1 MQKVLETTLLKG
13 YCVHLDGRRPSRQ
26 TFYQPRGNRLDA
38 QMQPPDIVRITVCR
52 HSKRAAQSW
61 QCVGGEG
68 IPPRV
73 PFVAARV
80 ITEHLIGDDLI
91 ALPIIADFEQC
102 IAWAWLEHIGS
113 DD

>member
-1 MQKVLETTLLKG
+1 MHTWTDDAP
-13 YCVHLDGRRPSRQ
+13 CRQ

-38 QMQPPDIVRITVCR
+38 QMQPTDIVRITVCR
-52 HSKRAAQSW
+52 HSKRAASSW
-61 QCVGGEG
+61 QFVGGKG

-73 PFVAARV
+73 PFVAAGI

-91 ALPIIADFEQC
+91 ALPIIADFERC

>member
-13 YCVHLDGRRPSRQ
+13 YYTHMDGRRPSRQ

-38 QMQPPDIVRITVCR
+38 QMQSTNIVHITVCR
-52 HSKRAAQSW
+52 HSKRAAPLW
-61 QCVGGEG
+61 QFVDGKG

-73 PFVAARV
+73 PFVSAEV
-80 ITEHLIGDDLI
+80 IAEHLIGDDLI
-91 ALPIIADFEQC
+91 ALPIIADFERC
-102 IAWAWLEHIGS
+102 IAWAWLEYIGS